1 MPSEWIFLL
10 RASLLSKAVTVFH
23 VAMFCKNRVPVSIHR
38 YVRDIDLPAVGGS
51 QLLGRRGTGGTLT
64 DVSCFIVEIET
75 GEKYNIPKSSVVRYW
90 IFAIHK
96 SF

>member
-1 MPSEWIFLL
+1 
-10 RASLLSKAVTVFH
+10 
-23 VAMFCKNRVPVSIHR
+23 MFCKNRVPVSIHR